1 MTDTRDPGVCG
12 GLVVDAG
19 SVGGMPV
26 EKLMGRAARV
36 IVTRV
41 ACLKEEFNVLII
53 SGLHNKTL
61 AERIMRESYT
71 VGAYPYL
78 WTFDEE
84 FFLKYG
90 KNLSKDTIASLPK
103 HLRALLEE
111 SDVILWLSQFY
122 DVKRLPAEVEEAV
135 IAFWDEVHEAI
146 KARPR
151 LLVNLPS
158 PKDVE
163 GVVINYEQFL
173 RSFAE
178 AVDVDYSRLRRVGKA
193 LASELDGRKRVHLYD
208 AKGTDLAFSIEGRS
222 VRVEVGTL
230 EDCFSTGEEC
240 EVEVPS
246 GEVYVAPLETS
257 ANGVLVVEE
266 LREYGIK
273 NLELRFERGRIVSF
287 RAERGEGEFQELL
300 DKAEGDKDRI
310 AEFGMGIN
318 HGMKPTGY
326 RIYDEKA
333 LGTAHVAI
341 GDNVDLGG
349 ENEASIHLDF
359 VLHRPNIEVDEV
371 LLMRKGKFT

>member
-1 MTDTRDPGVCG
+1 
-12 GLVVDAG
+12 
-19 SVGGMPV
+19 MPV
-26 EKLMGRAARV
+26 ERLMERVARV
-36 IVTRV
+36 IATRV
-41 ACLKEEFNVLII
+41 ACLREGLNVLII
-53 SGLHNKTL
+53 SGLHNKAL
-61 AERIMRESYT
+61 AERIMRESYA
-71 VGAYPYL
+71 VGAHPYL
-78 WTFDEE
+78 WMFEEE

-90 KNLSKDTIASLPK
+90 GNLSKDAIASLPK

-122 DVKRLPAEVEEAV
+122 DVERLPAEVKEAV
-135 IAFWDEVHEAI
+135 IAFWNEVHEAI

-173 RSFAE
+173 RSFAK
-178 AVDVDYSRLRRVGKA
+178 AVDVDYRRLRRVGKA
-193 LASELDGRKRVHLYD
+193 LASKLVGRKRVHLYD
-208 AKGTDLAFSIEGRS
+208 AKGTDLAFSIETRS

-230 EDCFSTGEEC
+230 EDCFSRGEEC

-246 GEVYVAPLETS
+246 GEVYVAPVETS
-257 ANGVLVVEE
+257 AIGVLVVEE
-266 LREYGIK
+266 LQEYGIK

-287 RAERGEGEFQELL
+287 RAERGEGEFRDLL
-300 DKAEGDKDRI
+300 DEAEGDKDRI
-310 AEFGMGIN
+310 AEFGVGIN
-318 HGMKPTGY
+318 YGIKPTGY

-349 ENEASIHLDF
+349 KNKASIHLDF
-359 VLHRPNIEVDEV
+359 VLDCPNIEVDEV
-371 LLMRKGKFT
+371 LLMEKGRLV